1 VLGAG
6 RLGLRDHLGL
16 SLRRRGRNRDRR
28 QPGRP
33 GLEYTNH
40 TLAVAFDAEGAF
52 LVRGAEQV
60 HQRGKAVGTF
70 VKRRRLRSYDLFDLP
85 QVERPL
91 ANLGVEMSRKS
102 SLTPSTAP
110 PTTAGGGV
118 DDAGGAGCVEA
129 DGTGA
134 DWRGC
139 RSCRATGASL
149 GGAEAGAAAAAA
161 SPSVTSSDTP
171 SAGATSQPPLP

>member
-1 VLGAG
+1 MLGAG

-91 ANLGVEMSRKS
+91 ANLG
-102 SLTPSTAP
+102 
-110 PTTAGGGV
+110 GGNEPEEFA
-118 DDAGGAGCVEA
+118 DA
-129 DGTGA
+129 
-134 DWRGC
+134 
-139 RSCRATGASL
+139 L
-149 GGAEAGAAAAAA
+149 NGAA
-161 SPSVTSSDTP
+161 DD
-171 SAGATSQPPLP
+171 GGRRCG